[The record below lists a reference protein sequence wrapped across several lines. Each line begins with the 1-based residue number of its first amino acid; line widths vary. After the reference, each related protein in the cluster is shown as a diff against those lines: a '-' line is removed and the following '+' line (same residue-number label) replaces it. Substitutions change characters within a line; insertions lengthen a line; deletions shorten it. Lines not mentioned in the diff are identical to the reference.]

1 MSTKTPTRPPQ
12 SNLARRKRAERV
24 FYALCLAATFTAVLL
39 LVLLLYGVIR
49 DGIGRLNWEFLQS
62 FPSRFA
68 HRAGIKAAL
77 YGTLWV
83 ISLTGLIAV
92 PIGVAAAIY
101 LEEYAQKNRLNAFIQ
116 MNIANLAGVPS
127 VVYALL
133 GLALFVRFFGFGRSV
148 IAGALTMSL
157 LILPTVIIATQE
169 ALRAVPSS
177 LREASFGLGAT
188 RWQTIRLQVLPA
200 AFGGIMTG
208 IILSLSRAIGE
219 TAPLITIGALTFV
232 TFVPRGPMDSFTALP
247 IQIFNWASRPQQ
259 AFHEVAAAAI
269 LVLLA
274 VLLVMNSIAIFL
286 RQRQRRR
293 LS

>member
-1 MSTKTPTRPPQ
+1 MTKQTLTTP
-12 SNLARRKRAERV
+12 SNLARRKRTERV

-39 LVLLLYGVIR
+39 LVLLLYGIIR
-49 DGIGRLNWEFLQS
+49 DGMDRLSWQFLES

-68 HRAGIKAAL
+68 HRAGIKAAI

-83 ISLTGLIAV
+83 ISLTALIAV
-92 PIGVAAAIY
+92 PVGVAAAIY

-127 VVYALL
+127 VVYGLL
-133 GLALFVRFFGFGRSV
+133 GLAVFVRFFGFGRSV

-169 ALRAVPSS
+169 ALRAVPNS

-208 IILSLSRAIGE
+208 VILSLSRAIGE
-219 TAPLITIGALTFV
+219 TAPLVIIGALNFV
-232 TFVPRGPMDSFTALP
+232 MFVPRSPKDSFTVLP
-247 IQIFNWASRPQQ
+247 IQIFNWTARPQQ
-259 AFHEVAAAAI
+259 AFHEAAAAAI

-293 LS
+293 MS